1 MSMQALNLAIE
12 IADREVRVMVECY
25 AMQAAEINGVR
36 WLDTSHHACVN
47 DDCEQQEALERAVQ
61 YIGLR
66 SPDAFPFRFI
76 RHPERPELVRFE
88 DAA

>member
-1 MSMQALNLAIE
+1 MSMQALNLAVE
-12 IADREVRVMVECY
+12 IADREVRMMVECY
-25 AMQAAEINGVR
+25 AQRGIEIEGIH
-36 WLDTSHHACVN
+36 WLDISHSDRAN
-47 DDCEQQEALERAVQ
+47 DDCEQQAALERAVQ

-66 SPDAFPFRFI
+66 SPDAFPWRFV

>member
-1 MSMQALNLAIE
+1 MSMQALNLAVE

-25 AMQAAEINGVR
+25 AMHSTEIDGIR
-36 WLDTSHHACVN
+36 WFDTSHQTCAN
-47 DDCEQQEALERAVQ
+47 DDCEQQQALERAVQ